1 MPVVVNGV
9 ELADAD
15 IEREMDQ
22 HRDAPNPARMA
33 TVSAILR
40 RLMRTEAERLG
51 LARGDQGDD
60 ALALAL
66 LEHEVPVPDPD
77 EASCRRHYDNRP
89 DRFREG
95 EWVEVEHILFQVT
108 PRVPLDPLREVAQ
121 QTLALIKGDPS
132 TFAEHARALSNCP
145 SGAGGGR
152 LGRVFRGETAAEFE
166 RAVFAAQAQGVLPQL
181 VETRFGL
188 HIVRV
193 LDRCDG
199 TRLPFEVVRAD
210 IAHALVAAARDRAWK
225 QYTSLLI
232 GQASITGID
241 LQGADSPLV
250 Q

>member
-1 MPVVVNGV
+1 MPVTVNGV
-9 ELADAD
+9 ELTDDD

-22 HRDAPNPARMA
+22 HRDARNPGHMA

-51 LARGDQGDD
+51 IAGGDTNDD

-66 LEHEVPVPDPD
+66 LAHEAPVPDAD
-77 EASCRRHYDNRP
+77 ESSCRRHYDSRP

-108 PRVPLDPLREVAQ
+108 PRVPLDALREVAQ

-132 TFAEHARALSNCP
+132 SFASHARALSNCP

-152 LGRVFRGETAAEFE
+152 LGRVFRGETAPEFE
-166 RAVFAAQAQGVLPQL
+166 RVVFSAPAQGLLPQL

-188 HIVRV
+188 HIVCV

-199 TRLPFEVVRAD
+199 TRLPFDMVRSD
-210 IAHALVAAARDRAWK
+210 IASALTAAARDRAWK
-225 QYTSLLI
+225 QYASLLI
-232 GQASITGID
+232 GRASITGIELD
-241 LQGADSPLV
+241 GADSPLV

>member
-1 MPVVVNGV
+1 MPVTVNGV
-9 ELADAD
+9 ELTDAD
-15 IEREMDQ
+15 IEREMD
-22 HRDAPNPARMA
+22 HHHDARNPAHMA

-51 LARGDQGDD
+51 IARGDMDDD
-60 ALALAL
+60 AVAQAL
-66 LEHEVPVPDPD
+66 LMQEAPVPDPD
-77 EASCRRHYDNRP
+77 ESSCRRHYDSRP

-108 PRVPLDPLREVAQ
+108 PRVPLDALREIAQ

-132 TFAEHARALSNCP
+132 TFASHASALSNCP

-152 LGRVFRGETAAEFE
+152 LGRVFRGETAPEFE
-166 RAVFAAQAQGVLPQL
+166 RAVFATQAQGVMPQL

-199 TRLPFEVVRAD
+199 NRLPFDVVRAD
-210 IAHALVAAARDRAWK
+210 IARALSDAARDRAWK
-225 QYTSLLI
+225 QYASLLI
-232 GQASITGID
+232 GRASITGIE
-241 LQGADSPLV
+241 LEGADSPLV